1 MSGTSRLRWLM
12 PSKSSQMRALKTT
25 DRNANGSNEPAK
37 NNGSYPAIRRRL
49 PDERHSLLITFRSAG
64 RKDTSP

>member
-1 MSGTSRLRWLM
+1 MSGISEIKVVDAKQVVANAS
-12 PSKSSQMRALKTT
+12 PEAT
-25 DRNANGSNEPAK
+25 DSNANGSSETAR

-49 PDERHSLLITFRSAG
+49 PDERHSLITFRSAG